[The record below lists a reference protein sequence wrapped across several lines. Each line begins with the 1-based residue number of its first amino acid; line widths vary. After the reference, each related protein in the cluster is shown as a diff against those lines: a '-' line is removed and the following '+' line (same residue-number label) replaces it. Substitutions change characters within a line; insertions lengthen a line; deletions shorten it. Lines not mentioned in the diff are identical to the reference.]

1 MKRREFFKAAAIGC
15 AASALPAAL
24 TQKKSI
30 SRQENGS
37 MNQIPLTSSAGT
49 RKGDMLY
56 RTLGRTG
63 ELVSAILLFSTTVGT
78 TMKAKVKC
86 GWERL

>member
-56 RTLGRTG
+56 STLGRTG
-63 ELVSAILLFSTTVGT
+63 ELVSAIGMGGFHIGNMDSPR
-78 TMKAKVKC
+78 MRASD
-86 GWERL
+86 